1 MSKKKILIIVMAFTM
16 ILSLTVVPINAMTEE
31 MVVRDAQIS
40 DAVVIANSGAS
51 ITNGIYYLKNYEYDK
66 YMQVDDGDDP
76 DYDTEGSIMEL
87 WGFAGEEYQQWEIHL
102 LNNGYYRISN
112 VKSDLALTVPTTY
125 WNADEVS
132 IVQEEFVGDYGQQW
146 YFEETTR
153 GTYVIRPR
161 SGENASTDW
170 CLSSGDGAFT
180 SNGRNVEQRA
190 YTNNSDYKDEWEL
203 YLDSTYAYMTL
214 NARIL
219 YDTTCT
225 MNSAEMTSR
234 YNEAVEAFLD
244 EFNIEFNLTSVAYSA
259 DLDVDS
265 SCYYQNIYDICTA
278 ACGLTY
284 FCNTSHHKSAY
295 RLILEATSS
304 YYYTYRLLG
313 YAVCRYDSSQEE
325 QYKHDAIVG
334 AAKIN
339 GKNACTSTI
348 VSQNLVRSIQHEL
361 THNLGGKHDDCTNG
375 ELCVL
380 KNNLGYWC
388 SSCREAIKN
397 NY

>member
-1 MSKKKILIIVMAFTM
+1 MNKKRLLTVITFIM

-31 MVVRDAQIS
+31 MVVRDAQAG

-51 ITNGIYYLKNYEYDK
+51 ISNGAYYLKNYEYDK
-66 YMQVDDGDDP
+66 YMQVDDGDAP
-76 DYDTEGSIMEL
+76 DYDTGGSMMEL
-87 WGFAGEEYQQWEIHL
+87 WGFEAEEYQQWEIRL
-102 LNNGYYRISN
+102 LNTGYYRITN
-112 VKSDLALTVPTTY
+112 VKSGLSLAVPTTY
-125 WNADEVS
+125 WNTDEVEV
-132 IVQEEFVGDYGQQW
+132 VQEQFTGTYGQQW

-225 MNSAEMTSR
+225 LTSFEMTSA
-234 YNEAVEAFLD
+234 YNEAIPAFLD

-265 SCYYQNIYDICTA
+265 SCYSQNINDICTA

-295 RLILEATSS
+295 RLNLEATSS

-348 VSQNLVRSIQHEL
+348 TTSNLIRSIQHEL
-361 THNLGGKHDDCTNG
+361 THNLGGTHDNCAEG

-380 KNNLGYWC
+380 KNNVGYWC